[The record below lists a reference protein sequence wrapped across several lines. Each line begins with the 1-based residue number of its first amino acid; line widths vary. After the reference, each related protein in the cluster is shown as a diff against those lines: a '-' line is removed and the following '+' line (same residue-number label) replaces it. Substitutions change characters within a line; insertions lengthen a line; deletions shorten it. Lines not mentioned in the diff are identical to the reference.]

1 MEKIVKKDGY
11 VYFVQDYDRKG
22 FETYVNMGKD
32 PDDPRWNEET
42 ASLDAEATNVDA
54 PTKKA
59 KKKKGND

>member
-11 VYFVQDYDRKG
+11 VYLVQDFDRKG

-42 ASLDAEATNVDA
+42 
-54 PTKKA
+54 PIKKA